1 MDASCPMTIIS
12 PPTVGAVLTSRIR
25 NVYLMITDSIDKI
38 ADYVKAGAEIITVY
52 SVVEAR

>member
-1 MDASCPMTIIS
+1 MTIIS